1 MSRKNRRRKR
11 SANYFHRRTP
21 PGTSPG
27 TLVARPESRPAKM
40 QVFAFDKEEL
50 IERSVTDVNQL
61 PELLKKYPVT
71 WVNIDGLGNTSIVQA
86 LGDLFHLHRLA
97 LEDVVNAHQRAKVED
112 YGENLFIVS
121 RMVGY
126 QEQLETEQLSMFLG
140 PNFVLTFQEDV
151 PGDCLDPVRER
162 LRKQQGRMRA
172 SGADYL
178 AYAILDAVID
188 SYFPVLEKY
197 GERLD
202 ALDDQITLHE
212 EQGTLQDFH
221 QLRGELLFLRRAI
234 WPHREAMAALSREVS
249 PLITLETRVHL
260 RDCYDHTIQLIDFLE
275 TNRDLCSD
283 LRDYYLSK
291 VSNRM
296 NEIMKVLTII
306 ATIFIPLTF
315 ITGLYGMNFDTHDSP
330 YNMPEL
336 HTRFGYPTVWGVMI
350 AVVAGLVMF
359 FKRRGWLKW

>member
-1 MSRKNRRRKR
+1 MPRKKKRKR
-11 SANYFHRRTP
+11 SASFFRRRTP
-21 PGTSPG
+21 PGSSPG
-27 TLVARPESRPAKM
+27 TLITSPESNPPKIH
-40 QVFAFDKEEL
+40 VFAFDSEKL
-50 IERSVTDVNQL
+50 IEKEIKDVKQL
-61 PELLKKYPVT
+61 PELLEQFPVT
-71 WVNIDGLGNTSIVQA
+71 WINVDGLGDASVVQA
-86 LGDLFHLHRLA
+86 LGDIFHLHLLA

-112 YGENLFIVS
+112 YGEYLFIVS
-121 RMVGY
+121 RMVEYNG
-126 QEQLETEQLSMFLG
+126 QLETEQLSMFLG
-140 PNFVLTFQEDV
+140 PNFVLTFQEDL
-151 PGDCLDPVRER
+151 PGDCLDPVRQR
-162 LRKQQGRMRA
+162 LRKKQGRMRS

-178 AYAILDAVID
+178 AYALLDAVID
-188 SYFPVLEKY
+188 AYFPVLEKY
-197 GERLD
+197 GERLE
-202 ALDDQITLHE
+202 ALDDQITTDE
-212 EQGTLQDFH
+212 GTETLQDFH

-249 PLITLETRVHL
+249 RLITLETRVHL

-315 ITGLYGMNFDTHDSP
+315 ITGLYGMNFDTHVSP

-336 HTRFGYPTVWGVMI
+336 RMRFGYPFVWGVMI
-350 AVVAGLVMF
+350 SVVIGLVLF
-359 FKRRGWLKW
+359 FQRRGWLKW